1 MQNSKHESAVIS
13 YSNES
18 SIEARSELFDIF
30 NNYPGSS
37 DEKERSLGLFMRG
50 SLMAR
55 IFAIRE
61 IYEKIIMLPGVIV
74 DLGTWRGQTAVVCEN
89 LRAIFEPMHLNRRI
103 ICFDTFEGYVGFSE
117 KDKSTD
123 LHKEGTYKVGEDYG
137 EFLDNL
143 LKVHERNNAMGH
155 NYGKHTVIKG
165 DCRET
170 VPKFFTDNSNEFVS
184 LAFFDVNAYDPTLKS
199 FEYLYEKLVPGGIIA
214 FWQITQRRIP
224 AEGMVYAN
232 NIINKYNHTIHR
244 TQFYPGLCYI
254 VKK

>member
-1 MQNSKHESAVIS
+1 MGNAKHESAVIS
-13 YSNES
+13 YSNEA
-18 SIEARSELFDIF
+18 SIEARSELFNIF
-30 NNYPGSS
+30 NSYPGST

-103 ICFDTFEGYVGFSE
+103 VCFDTFEGYVGFSE

-137 EFLDNL
+137 EFLNNL
-143 LKVHERNNAMGH
+143 LQVHERNNAMGH

-199 FEYLYEKLVPGGIIA
+199 FEYIYEKLVPGGIIA